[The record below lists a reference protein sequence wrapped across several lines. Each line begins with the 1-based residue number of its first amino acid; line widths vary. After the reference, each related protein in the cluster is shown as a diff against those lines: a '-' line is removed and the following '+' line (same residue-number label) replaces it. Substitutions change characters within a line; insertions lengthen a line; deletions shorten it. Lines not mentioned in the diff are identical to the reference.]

1 MDFLVYLSDFMI
13 PLVIFYV
20 VGIGLLQKN
29 NVYDDF
35 VEGAESGF
43 KIVGEIL
50 PTLVGLMMATG
61 ILRASGALD
70 MFSAFINPLT
80 EKLGLASEV
89 VPLIVVKMFS
99 SSAATGLLLDL
110 YKEFGPDSYIGRLG
124 SILMSCSE
132 TIFYTMS
139 VYFMTANVKKTRY
152 TLPGALLATL
162 AGIAATIVLMNIYAS
177 FVKNVAIAFIKW

>member
-1 MDFLVYLSDFMI
+1 MRFLMYLSDFMI

-20 VGIGLLQKN
+20 VGIGLLMKN

-35 VEGAESGF
+35 VEGAEKGF
-43 KIVGEIL
+43 KIVGGIM
-50 PTLVGLMMATG
+50 PTLIGLMMATG

-70 MFSAFINPLT
+70 MFSNFISPIT
-80 EKLGLASEV
+80 ERLGLASEV
-89 VPLIVVKMFS
+89 IPLIVVKMFS
-99 SSAATGLLLDL
+99 SSAASGLLLDL
-110 YKEFGPDSYIGRLG
+110 YKEFGTDSYIGQLG

-152 TLPGALLATL
+152 TLPGALVATF
-162 AGIAATIVLMNIYAS
+162 AGVAASVFLVNMT
-177 FVKNVAIAFIKW
+177 

>member
-1 MDFLVYLSDFMI
+1 MDFLMYLSDFMI

-20 VGIGLLQKN
+20 VGIGLLMKN

-35 VEGAESGF
+35 VEGAEEGF
-43 KIVGEIL
+43 RVVGGIL
-50 PTLVGLMMATG
+50 PTLIGLMMATG

-70 MFSAFINPLT
+70 LFSKSISPIT
-80 EKLGLASEV
+80 EQLGLAPEV

-110 YKEFGPDSYIGRLG
+110 FREFGADSYIGQLG

-139 VYFMTANVKKTRY
+139 VYFLTANVKKSRY
-152 TLPGALLATL
+152 TLAGALFATL
-162 AGIAATIVLMNIYAS
+162 AGIVAS
-177 FVKNVAIAFIKW
+177 TLLVKMM

>member
-1 MDFLVYLSDFMI
+1 MKFLLYLSDFMI

-20 VGIGLLQKN
+20 VGIGLLMKK

-35 VEGAESGF
+35 VEGAEKGF
-43 KIVGEIL
+43 KIVGGIL
-50 PTLVGLMMATG
+50 PTLIGLMMATG

-70 MFSAFINPLT
+70 LFSVWISPVT
-80 EKLGLASEV
+80 KRLGLASEV
-89 VPLIVVKMFS
+89 IPLIVVKMFS
-99 SSAATGLLLDL
+99 SSAASGLLLDL
-110 YKEFGPDSYIGRLG
+110 YKEFGTDSYIGQLG

-152 TLPGALLATL
+152 TLPGALVATF
-162 AGIAATIVLMNIYAS
+162 AGIAASVFLVNLM
-177 FVKNVAIAFIKW
+177 

>member
-1 MDFLVYLSDFMI
+1 MKFLVYLSDFMI

-20 VGIGLLQKN
+20 VGIGLLKKN

-35 VEGAESGF
+35 VKGAEKGF
-43 KIVGEIL
+43 QVVGGIL
-50 PTLVGLMMATG
+50 PTLIGLMMSTG

-70 MFSAFINPLT
+70 LFASLIAPVT
-80 EKLGLASEV
+80 TRLGLVPEV
-89 VPLIVVKMFS
+89 LPLIIVKMFS

-110 YKEFGPDSYIGRLG
+110 YKVFGVDSYIGQLG

-152 TLPGALLATL
+152 TLPGALVATL
-162 AGIAATIVLMNIYAS
+162 AGVIASVFLVNCL
-177 FVKNVAIAFIKW
+177 

>member
-1 MDFLVYLSDFMI
+1 MDFLMYLSDFMI

-20 VGIGLLQKN
+20 VGIGLLMKN

-35 VEGAESGF
+35 VKGAESGF
-43 KIVGEIL
+43 KIVAGIL
-50 PTLVGLMMATG
+50 PTLIGLMMATG

-70 MFSAFINPLT
+70 MFSSFISPIT
-80 EKLGLASEV
+80 EMIGLVSEV
-89 VPLIVVKMFS
+89 IPLIVVKMFS
-99 SSAATGLLLDL
+99 SSAASGLLLDL
-110 YKEFGPDSYIGRLG
+110 YKEFGADSYIGRLG

-152 TLPGALLATL
+152 TLPGALIATF
-162 AGIAATIVLMNIYAS
+162 AGVIASVFLVNQM
-177 FVKNVAIAFIKW
+177 

>member
-1 MDFLVYLSDFMI
+1 MNMEFLVYLSNFMI

-20 VGIGLLQKN
+20 VGIGLLMKN

-35 VEGAESGF
+35 VKGAEEGF
-43 KIVGEIL
+43 KVVAGIM
-50 PTLVGLMMATG
+50 PTLIGLMMATG

-70 MFSAFINPLT
+70 MLSEFISPVT
-80 EKLGLASEV
+80 EQLGLASEV

-99 SSAATGLLLDL
+99 SSAASGLLLDL
-110 YKEFGPDSYIGRLG
+110 FKEFGADSYIGKLG
-124 SILMSCSE
+124 SVLMSCSE

-152 TLPGALLATL
+152 TLIGAFIATF
-162 AGIAATIVLMNIYAS
+162 AGIVASVFLINLM
-177 FVKNVAIAFIKW
+177 

>member
-1 MDFLVYLSDFMI
+1 MEVLAYLSDFII

-20 VGIGLLQKN
+20 VGIGLLMKN

-35 VEGAESGF
+35 VEGAEDGF
-43 KIVGEIL
+43 RVVGGIL
-50 PTLVGLMMATG
+50 PTLIGLMMATG

-70 MFSAFINPLT
+70 LFSAWISPFT

-89 VPLIVVKMFS
+89 IPLIVVKMFS

-110 YKEFGPDSYIGRLG
+110 YKEFAPDSYIGCLG
-124 SILMSCSE
+124 SVLMSCSE

-152 TLPGALLATL
+152 TLPGALF
-162 AGIAATIVLMNIYAS
+162 ATIVGVAASVFLVNIS
-177 FVKNVAIAFIKW
+177 

>member
-1 MDFLVYLSDFMI
+1 MSFLMYLSDFII

-20 VGIGLLQKN
+20 VGIGLLMKK

-35 VEGAESGF
+35 VEGAEDGF
-43 KIVGEIL
+43 RVVGGIL
-50 PTLVGLMMATG
+50 PTLIGLMMATG

-70 MFSAFINPLT
+70 IFSAWIGPFT
-80 EKLGLASEV
+80 EKLGLVSEV
-89 VPLIVVKMFS
+89 IPLIVVKMFS

-152 TLPGALLATL
+152 TLPGALFATL
-162 AGIAATIVLMNIYAS
+162 AGIAASVFLANTI
-177 FVKNVAIAFIKW
+177 

>member
-1 MDFLVYLSDFMI
+1 MDFLMYLSDFMI

-20 VGIGLLQKN
+20 VGIGLLMKN

-35 VEGAESGF
+35 VKGAADGF
-43 KIVGEIL
+43 KIVGNIL
-50 PTLVGLMMATG
+50 PTLIGLMMATG

-70 MFSAFINPLT
+70 IFSECISVVT
-80 EKLGLASEV
+80 EKIGLASEV
-89 VPLIVVKMFS
+89 IPLIVVKMFS
-99 SSAATGLLLDL
+99 SSAATSLLLDL
-110 YKEFGPDSYIGRLG
+110 YKQFGVDSQIGQLG

-152 TLPGALLATL
+152 TLAGAMVATL
-162 AGIAATIVLMNIYAS
+162 AGIAASVVLVNLM
-177 FVKNVAIAFIKW
+177 

>member
-1 MDFLVYLSDFMI
+1 MDFLIYLSNFMI
-13 PLVIFYV
+13 PLVIFYI
-20 VGIGLLQKN
+20 VGIGLLMKN

-35 VEGAESGF
+35 VKGAESGF
-43 KIVGEIL
+43 KIVGGIL
-50 PTLVGLMMATG
+50 PTLIGLMMATG

-70 MFSAFINPLT
+70 MFSAFISPLT

-89 VPLIVVKMFS
+89 IPLIIVKMFS
-99 SSAATGLLLDL
+99 SSAASGLLLDL
-110 YKEFGPDSYIGRLG
+110 YKEFGTDSYIGSLG

-152 TLPGALLATL
+152 TLPGALAATL
-162 AGIAATIVLMNIYAS
+162 VGVMASVFLVNLM
-177 FVKNVAIAFIKW
+177 